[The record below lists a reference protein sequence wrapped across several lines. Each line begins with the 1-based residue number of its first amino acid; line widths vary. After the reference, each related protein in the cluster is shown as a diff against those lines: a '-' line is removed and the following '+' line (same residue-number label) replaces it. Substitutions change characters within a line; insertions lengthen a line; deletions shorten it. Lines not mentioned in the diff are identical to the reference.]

1 MNLQPAPP
9 HYSRDDQQTARRE
22 LQRADRENFKKL
34 QDVRLEN
41 GERLIL
47 KSANGTLYAVVVSNA
62 GVLSTVAV

>member
-9 HYSRDDQQTARRE
+9 QYSRDDQQALRRE
-22 LQRADRENFKKL
+22 ASRADRENFKKL

-47 KSANGTLYAVVVSNA
+47 KSPNGTLYAVVVSNA
-62 GVLSTVAV
+62 GVLSTVAA

>member
-9 HYSRDDQQTARRE
+9 SYSRDDQQTLRRE
-22 LQRADRENFKKL
+22 AERADRENFKKL

-47 KSANGTLYAVVVSNA
+47 KSPNGTLYAIVVDNA
-62 GVLSTVAV
+62 GALSTVAV